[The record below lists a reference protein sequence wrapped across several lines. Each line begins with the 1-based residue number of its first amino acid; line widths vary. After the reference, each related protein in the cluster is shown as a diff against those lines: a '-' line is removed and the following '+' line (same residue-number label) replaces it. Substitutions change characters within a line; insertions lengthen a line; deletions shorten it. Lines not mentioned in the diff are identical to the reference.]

1 MFVKSI
7 RGERYAIQYK
17 IQKSH
22 LLRFYKRYYNI
33 NPDSETV
40 SFIHDD
46 ISSVYDKFSLD
57 SKTISSVYDKF
68 SPDSETISFI
78 YDDISSVYGKFS
90 LDSEMTSFI
99 YDDISSD

>member
-7 RGERYAIQYK
+7 RGERYAIPHK

-33 NPDSETV
+33 NSDSETV
-40 SFIHDD
+40 SFIYDD
-46 ISSVYDKFSLD
+46 
-57 SKTISSVYDKF
+57 ISSVYDKF

-78 YDDISSVYGKFS
+78 YDDISF
-90 LDSEMTSFI
+90 E
-99 YDDISSD
+99 